1 MNKIAPLL
9 AMLAPI
15 VMAYLGIKK
24 RQANTGADGLGD
36 LLGSL
41 LGGSQ
46 QGISGG
52 GIMDILGSA
61 LDKDGDGN
69 PLNDI
74 LGGFFCGKII
84 LSTKILR

>member
-15 VMAYLGIKK
+15 VMAYLGKEK
-24 RQANTGADGLGD
+24 RQANSGAGGLGD

-46 QGISGG
+46 QGRSGG
-52 GIMDILGSA
+52 GIMDMLGIA

-74 LGGFFCGKII
+74 LGGFLGG
-84 LSTKILR
+84 R